1 MPHSK
6 AATAA
11 TLADRA
17 RSPAPPLPSSLLP
30 LLLLLLLP
38 LSAGCILPGP
48 PPGPVLL
55 SEVSSPDGVVRWYLE
70 PEGALVE
77 EKPGAAAG
85 SGIRV
90 PLPSESEPLRTGLR
104 FGLLD
109 ADLAGRVFDLP
120 SPAVLVTGVPLGTP
134 AWLAGLRRG
143 DRLLEIDGSPP
154 GDPAAVAA
162 RLREAPAGS
171 EVVLGVVGRDGAH
184 RFAFPLAEDVEARS
198 GTDLGILYGSEGWRG
213 RWDSWGLA
221 GLLWASTRVW
231 WETEEREP
239 LRWAWAET
247 GWFLV
252 SYIESPRSGNWL
264 RVLWVIPVPLP

>member
-1 MPHSK
+1 MPHSH
-6 AATAA
+6 AA
-11 TLADRA
+11 TLAGHD
-17 RSPAPPLPSSLLP
+17 RSPAHPPLQVL

-55 SEVSSPDGVVRWYLE
+55 SEVSTSEGIVRWYLE
-70 PEGALVE
+70 PESTLFG
-77 EKPGAAAG
+77 EKTGDG
-85 SGIRV
+85 SEGGTRI
-90 PLPSESEPLRTGLR
+90 PLPSETEPLRTGLR

-154 GDPAAVAA
+154 GDPAAVVA
-162 RLREAPAGS
+162 RLREAPAEA
-171 EVVLGVVGRDGAH
+171 EVVLRVLGRDGAH
-184 RFAFPLAEDVEARS
+184 RFAFPLVEDVEARS
-198 GTDLGILYGSEGWRG
+198 GTDLGILYGSEGS
-213 RWDSWGLA
+213 RWVWSTWGLA
-221 GLLWASTRVW
+221 GLLWGTQRVW

-239 LRWAWAET
+239 LRWALAET
-247 GWFLV
+247 GWGVLIFTDTP
-252 SYIESPRSGNWL
+252 EWGRWM